1 MTTLWS
7 IAQTSVESGIA
18 KEVLRKWETRYGF
31 PVPLRD
37 GNGNRLYTDQ
47 QLGQLKL
54 IRKLLNQ
61 GLRPAQVVPL
71 PESELNAL
79 AARKPGVDDELR
91 GTQTTTPVVEWLKS
105 RKPAL
110 LRENLRNE
118 MASLGLV
125 AFVQE
130 RMPLLNTHVG
140 QAWESGEIAVRDEHV
155 YTEII
160 QGLIRESLGNRINS
174 GGKPCVLLTTTP
186 GEAHGLGILMLETL
200 LAAEGAY
207 CISIGVQ
214 TPLDEISLAALDFQA
229 DIVALSFSASFPQ
242 KSIVP
247 ALREIRERL
256 PVHIKLWAGGSGISD
271 IARVPR
277 GVTFVHTFAEAIELI
292 RKYHSAQPD
301 A

>member
-7 IAQTSVESGIA
+7 IAKTSIESGIA

-47 QLGQLKL
+47 QLMQLKL
-54 IRKLLNQ
+54 IRKLLNK

-79 AARKPGVDDELR
+79 AVKRQGLDDDLQ
-91 GTQTTTPVVEWLKS
+91 GNQTTTQVVEWLKS
-105 RKPAL
+105 RKPDL
-110 LRENLRNE
+110 LRENLRRE
-118 MASLGLV
+118 IIGLGLD

-130 RMPLLNTHVG
+130 RMPFMNTQVG
-140 QAWESGEIAVRDEHV
+140 QAWGTGEIAVRDEHV
-155 YTEII
+155 YSEII
-160 QGLIRESLGNRINS
+160 QTLIRESLGGRINP
-174 GGKPCVLLTTTP
+174 GGKPCILLSTTP
-186 GEAHGLGILMLETL
+186 GEAHGLGILMLEAL
-200 LAAEGAY
+200 LAGEGAY

-214 TPLDEISLAALDFQA
+214 TPLEEISLAAVDFQA
-229 DIVALSFSASFPQ
+229 DIVALSFSASFP
-242 KSIVP
+242 KKGIVP
-247 ALREIRERL
+247 ALREIRARL

-271 IARVPR
+271 IERIPR
-277 GVTFVHTFAEAIELI
+277 GVTFVHTFVEAVELI
-292 RKYHSAQPD
+292 RQYRSAEPD